1 MIQKDDKPATNDDEL
16 AANDEGPA
24 AQQRPRKERVLH
36 TRVPVVLEQELKR
49 LAGSLRVPVSNVVR
63 TILEDAVDTIDSV
76 GQLAEGELRG
86 VAERLS
92 RHRGRLRKSAGSK
105 PKPESVPADPEPREA
120 SPLAPLAGLVGYQPL
135 LLARDERCGLCGRI
149 LSVGQ
154 EAYLGIREVAGGPQ
168 VIIGR
173 ECLPTSAAQQAAQQT
188 AEQSPPTE
196 PTKEQDH
203 E

>member
-1 MIQKDDKPATNDDEL
+1 MIQSDDKPATNDDEL
-16 AANDEGPA
+16 ATNDDGPA
-24 AQQRPRKERVLH
+24 PQQRPRKERVLH

-92 RHRGRLRKSAGSK
+92 RQRGRLRKSTGSK
-105 PKPESVPADPEPREA
+105 PKPESVPADPEPQEA
-120 SPLAPLAGLVGYQPL
+120 PPLAPLAGVVGYQPL
-135 LLARDERCGLCGRI
+135 LLARDERCGLCGRT

-154 EAYLGIREVAGGPQ
+154 QAYLGIREVAGGPQ

-173 ECLPTSAAQQAAQQT
+173 ECLPTFAAQQT
-188 AEQSPPTE
+188 AEQSPPAE